1 MIIPGFQAGD
11 PRTDAA
17 DIVKDFV
24 DGVKPIVALEHDG
37 FRGVA
42 GEHPIEEIKRLVWHR
57 MGMRISEEGTL

>member
-37 FRGVA
+37 FRSLA
-42 GEHPIEEIKRLVWHR
+42 GEYPIEKIERLIGHR
-57 MGMRISEEGTL
+57 MGVGIGEKGTL